1 MPDRSTVG
9 DALSALVIQI
19 FRLNGTL
26 AKIGDELAQPAGQST
41 ARWQVLAAAEH
52 APVTVA
58 QIAKALEL
66 TRQSVQRVA
75 NVLVTEGLGTFQA
88 NPRDKRADLFI
99 LSDTGRAALR
109 EIQTRQ
115 RAWANALGAEIGEA
129 ELAQTLALL
138 ERMMERV
145 VDSSARA
152 S

>member
-1 MPDRSTVG
+1 MPDRSAVG

-19 FRLNGTL
+19 FRLNGAL

-99 LSDTGRAALR
+99 LSDTGHAALR